1 MLQEHFQLTVNM
13 LEETFTIIR
22 MSLCLCQSSAKQS
35 PQPLEKSEMQAQ
47 LLRRQFSVFC
57 PIQNW
62 WDIVCS
68 HFVFIVKTNYFN
80 MLMFLW

>member
-1 MLQEHFQLTVNM
+1 MLVMLQEHFQLTVNM

-47 LLRRQFSVFC
+47 LRLLPYSE
-57 PIQNW
+57 
-62 WDIVCS
+62 
-68 HFVFIVKTNYFN
+68 
-80 MLMFLW
+80 LMRHCVLTLCIYCRNQLL

>member
-1 MLQEHFQLTVNM
+1 MLLMLQEHFQLTVNM

-47 LLRRQFSVFC
+47 LLRR
-57 PIQNW
+57 
-62 WDIVCS
+62 
-68 HFVFIVKTNYFN
+68 
-80 MLMFLW
+80 